1 MRNICMIVSYDGT
14 SYSGFQTQVNQETI
28 QDVIEDKLQRITGEK
43 IKIISSGR
51 TDAGVHARAQV
62 FNFHTNSSIPTKR
75 WCLAINDWLP
85 KDIVVRA
92 AYDVP
97 LDFHARKWA
106 KSKTYVYSINNHR
119 YKDVFKQKYQLHYP
133 TFLNTD
139 EMKLALEHIVGE
151 HDFTSFCSLKSDKSS
166 HIRTIQ
172 RADLEVYNPSEFEN
186 RIDITITGN
195 GFLRQ
200 MVRIIVGTL
209 IEIGAGKRK
218 SEDMKIILAA
228 KDRLK
233 AGSTALSDGLTLWE
247 VHYKVSEMKML

>member
-14 SYSGFQTQVNQETI
+14 SYSGFQTQIKQKTI
-28 QDVIEDKLQRITGEK
+28 QDVIEEKLQKITGED

-62 FNFHTNSSIPTKR
+62 FNFHTNSSIPSTR

-85 KDIVVRA
+85 QDIIVRA
-92 AYDVP
+92 AFDVP
-97 LDFHARKWA
+97 LDFHARKYA

-119 YKDVFKQKYQLHYP
+119 YKDVFRQKYQLHYP
-133 TFLNTD
+133 RQLNVE
-139 EMKLALEHIVGE
+139 EMKTALEVIVGE
-151 HDFTSFCSLKSDKSS
+151 HDFTSFCSLKSDKTS
-166 HIRTIQ
+166 HIRTIH
-172 RADLEVYNPSEFEN
+172 RATLEEYKYLDLEH
-186 RIDITITGN
+186 RIDITISGS

-209 IEIGAGKRK
+209 LEIGAGKKK
-218 SEDMKIILAA
+218 SEDMIAILNA

-233 AGSTALSDGLTLWE
+233 AGPTALSSGLTLWE
-247 VHYKVSEMKML
+247 VQYDYIDKKML